1 MTEASKQRM
10 EKHLEDA
17 IERWTLGYDEN
28 TSFRVLGTELYQ
40 AGMQDPDANKKP
52 YNIIYGDEENL
63 YRLYCEMEKI
73 AGDRFKKIEKL
84 EAENKRLRGAL
95 DFALPELERLNCDA
109 PINLSKHTGQVLINI
124 EKALLSGGE

>member
-40 AGMQDPDANKKP
+40 AGMRDPEANKKP

-73 AGDRFKKIEKL
+73 AGDRFKRIEKL
-84 EAENKRLRGAL
+84 EAENKRIKEAL
-95 DFALPELERLNCDA
+95 EQAQSVIHSDFCGTEHHLFCLNID
-109 PINLSKHTGQVLINI
+109 
-124 EKALLSGGE
+124 KALSSGGE